1 MKVAYI
7 RVSTTEQNE
16 GRQTEALKQFG
27 IEKWFIEK
35 VSGKDV
41 KRPELQSMLEFV
53 REGDE
58 VYVHEFSRLA
68 RNTMDLL
75 NITETLQKKGV
86 KLISNKENFDTGTPT
101 GKFMLTT
108 IGAIAEFERNLI
120 LERQREGIAI
130 AKKKGVYKGRKKIE
144 IEDIPNFGHYYRQ
157 YMNHDISKAEISK
170 KCKVSRTVVDRLIAE
185 MREQINE
192 SSKDI
197 NA

>member
-1 MKVAYI
+1 MKVAYV

-16 GRQTEALKQFG
+16 ERQTEALKQFN
-27 IEKWFIEK
+27 IDKWYIEK
-35 VSGKDV
+35 VSAKDA
-41 KRPELQSMLEFV
+41 KRPELQSMIEFV

-75 NITETLQKKGV
+75 NITDTLQKKGV
-86 KLISNKENFDTGTPT
+86 KLISNKENFDTSSPT

-144 IEDIPNFGHYYRQ
+144 LEDVPNFGHYFRL
-157 YMNHDISKAEISK
+157 YMNHDISKSEIAN
-170 KCKVSRTVVDRLIAE
+170 KCKISRTVVDRLIKE
-185 MREQINE
+185 LKER
-192 SSKDI
+192 
-197 NA
+197 